1 MEFANKEYLFLL
13 LLLIPYL
20 IWYLMYRKKSE
31 PTMRMSDTQAYRYAP
46 RSWKVTLM
54 PLQLLLRMAT
64 FVLVVLCLARPQT
77 QNSWKNESVEGIDIM
92 LAMDVS
98 TSMLA
103 EDLKPNRI
111 EAAKQV
117 AAEFIVGRPND
128 NIGLS
133 IFAGEAFTQCPMT
146 TDHASLLNLLQNVR
160 TDIAARGTESGGI
173 EDGTAIGIGLANA
186 VSRLKDSKAKSRVVI
201 LLTDGS
207 NNRGDLSPMTAAE
220 IAKSFGI
227 RVYTI
232 GVGTNKVA
240 PYPMSVAGGIQYVNI
255 PVEIDTKTLSD
266 IASATDGDFYR
277 ATNNKELQN
286 IYKEIDKLEKSK
298 LNVKRFSKRFEAYQ
312 PFALAAVILLLLEIL
327 LRITVFRKLP

>member
-13 LLLIPYL
+13 LLMIPYL

-31 PTMRMSDTQAYRYAP
+31 PTMRMSDTRAYRYAP
-46 RSWKVTLM
+46 RSWRVMLM
-54 PLQLLLRMAT
+54 PLQLLLRLAV
-64 FVLVVLCLARPQT
+64 FVLLILVLARPQT
-77 QNSWKNESVEGIDIM
+77 QNSWKNETMEGIDIM

-117 AAEFIVGRPND
+117 AADFIIGRPND
-128 NIGLS
+128 NIGLT

-146 TDHASLLNLLQNVR
+146 TDHASLLNLLHNVR
-160 TDIAARGTESGGI
+160 TDIAQRLI
-173 EDGTAIGIGLANA
+173 EDGTAIGMGLANA
-186 VSRLKDSKAKSRVVI
+186 VSRLKNSKAKSKVVI

-240 PYPMSVAGGIQYVNI
+240 PYPMPVAGGVQYINI
-255 PVEIDTKTLSD
+255 PVEIDTKMLQD
-266 IASATDGDFYR
+266 IASATEGDFYR
-277 ATNNKELQN
+277 ATNNKELQQ

-298 LNVKRFSKRFEAYQ
+298 LNVKKFSKRYEAYQ
-312 PFALAAVILLLLEIL
+312 PFAIAAVILLLLEIL
-327 LRITVFRKLP
+327 LRITIFRKLP

>member
-1 MEFANKEYLFLL
+1 
-13 LLLIPYL
+13 
-20 IWYLMYRKKSE
+20 
-31 PTMRMSDTQAYRYAP
+31 MRMSDTRAYRFAP

-54 PLQLLLRMAT
+54 PLQLILRLAV
-64 FVLVVLCLARPQT
+64 FVLLILILARPQT
-77 QNSWKNESVEGIDIM
+77 HNSWNNKSVEGIDIM
-92 LAMDVS
+92 MAMDVS
-98 TSMLA
+98 GSMLA

-117 AAEFIVGRPND
+117 AAEFIAGRPND
-128 NIGLS
+128 NIGLT

-146 TDHASLLNLLQNVR
+146 TDHASLLNLLQGVR
-160 TDIAARGTESGGI
+160 TDMATRGLI
-173 EDGTAIGIGLANA
+173 EDGTAIGMGLANA
-186 VSRLKDSKAKSRVVI
+186 VSRLKGSKAKSKVVI

-220 IAKSFGI
+220 IAKSLGI

-240 PYPMSVAGGIQYVNI
+240 PYPMVVAGSVQYVNV
-255 PVEIDTKTLSD
+255 PVEIDSKTLSD
-266 IASATDGDFYR
+266 IAAATDGDFYR

-298 LNVKRFSKRFEAYQ
+298 LSVKTYSKKYEAYQ
-312 PFALAAVILLLLEIL
+312 PFAIAAVLLLLLEIL
-327 LRITVFRKLP
+327 LRITLFRKLP